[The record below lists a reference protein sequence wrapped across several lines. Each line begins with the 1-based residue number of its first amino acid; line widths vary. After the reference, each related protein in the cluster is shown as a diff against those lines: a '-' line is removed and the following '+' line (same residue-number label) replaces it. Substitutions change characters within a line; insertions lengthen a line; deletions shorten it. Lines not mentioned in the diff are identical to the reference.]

1 MIGVG
6 SPVQS
11 ISSMKSHQNERNRR
25 STGPRS
31 AAGKGRS
38 AQNARRHGLSV
49 PNVVGGTAEKQLV
62 ETLLGGDAEPHRL
75 HFARAAAA
83 AMLDLERVQ
92 RVRTTLINLELSKA
106 AKDSPGKALTSI
118 IPALVKLD
126 RYEARAHA
134 RKIKALQ
141 FL

>member
-1 MIGVG
+1 VA
-6 SPVQS
+6 
-11 ISSMKSHQNERNRR
+11 
-25 STGPRS
+25 TT
-31 AAGKGRS
+31 AGKSRS

-49 PNVVGGTAEKQLV
+49 PNVIGSDAEKQLV
-62 ETLLGGDAEPHRL
+62 ATLLGGDVEPHRV

-83 AMLDLERVQ
+83 AMLDLDRVQ
-92 RVRTTLINLELSKA
+92 RVRTTLINVELSKA
-106 AKDSPGKALTSI
+106 AQDSPAAALASI
-118 IPALVKLD
+118 IPAVVKLD